1 MRKSKKIVPITE
13 RPAPIKV
20 PPAATTPL
28 AAFGSVSRF
37 VLQKGDK
44 RDAPPVRGYTCVA
57 AWDVQHTEAE
67 WENFMAVCERVGNMR
82 TLYHGTRSV
91 NIRDIAQ
98 QGLRPGKSACMF
110 GSGIYMGGMAKAIL
124 YANDPRAKYVIKV
137 EAALGQTLMAP
148 EADKYTLS
156 RLQKEGCHSVWGR
169 AGYTKSWGGTL
180 SLDEFIVYSP
190 DQVMA
195 LKVYEYQVSQVTFI
209 APPEGRCVVAVEQEV
224 ANPKGKSAFMD
235 LLSKKACDK
244 PAYTRLIVEDKTT
257 IWVCAQCVE
266 QQRLKIGS
274 KLEIKVPPPS
284 RIYTSKKRLGNTTQ
298 IVRVTGVVER
308 R

>member
-1 MRKSKKIVPITE
+1 MRKSKKIVPVVE

-20 PPAATTPL
+20 RPVVTAPL
-28 AAFGSVSRF
+28 AAFGSVSQF
-37 VLQKGDK
+37 VLQRGDK
-44 RDAPPVRGYTCVA
+44 RDAPSVRGYTCVA
-57 AWDVQHTEAE
+57 AWDVQHTDSE
-67 WENFMAVCERVGNMR
+67 WEKFMAVCERVGNRR

-91 NIRDIAQ
+91 NIRDIAR
-98 QGLRPGKSACMF
+98 QGLRPGNARCMF
-110 GSGIYMGGMAKAIL
+110 GSGIYMGGINKAIL
-124 YANDPRAKYVIKV
+124 YANESRAKYVIKV
-137 EAALGQTLMAP
+137 EAALGQSLMAT
-148 EADKYTLS
+148 EAQKHNLGA
-156 RLQKEGCHSVWGR
+156 LQKEGFHSVWGR
-169 AGYTKSWGGTL
+169 AGYTRSWGGTL
-180 SLDEFIVYSP
+180 ALDEFIVYSP